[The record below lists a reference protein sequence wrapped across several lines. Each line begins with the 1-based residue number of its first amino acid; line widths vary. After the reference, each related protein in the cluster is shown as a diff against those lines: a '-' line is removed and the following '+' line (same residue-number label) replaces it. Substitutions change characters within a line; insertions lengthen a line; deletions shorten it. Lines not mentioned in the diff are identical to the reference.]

1 MGWRFRKS
9 IKILP
14 GIKINIG
21 KDGFSSVSVGTRGA
35 HLGKFYDFF
44 PVAKQIFITEHFA
57 NAAKMVDHTVH
68 THDMVADRASLCL
81 GSR

>member
-1 MGWRFRKS
+1 MIFS
-9 IKILP
+9 HS
-14 GIKINIG
+14 G
-21 KDGFSSVSVGTRGA
+21 KQ
-35 HLGKFYDFF
+35 LGKFYDFF
-44 PVAKQIFITEHFA
+44 PVVRQTFTTDHFA